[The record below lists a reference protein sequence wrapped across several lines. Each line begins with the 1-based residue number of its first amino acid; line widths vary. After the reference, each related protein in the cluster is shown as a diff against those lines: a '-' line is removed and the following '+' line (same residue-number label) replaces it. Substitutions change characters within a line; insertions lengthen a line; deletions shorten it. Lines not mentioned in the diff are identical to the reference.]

1 MNENKPAS
9 VLVCVT
15 DQLSSRRL
23 ILAGARIA
31 EQYNARVR
39 VVSILPEGLVSEK
52 TADTLQKLYD
62 VSSSLG
68 AEMTVFFNNEPALTA
83 AVHASQIGAV
93 HLVSGAPGPESNLFI
108 EMIRR
113 LLPELPISILDA
125 DDHLITFPAFPAVA
139 SPAAQV

>member
-62 VSSSLG
+62 VSGSLG

-93 HLVSGAPGPESNLFI
+93 S
-108 EMIRR
+108 
-113 LLPELPISILDA
+113 LPFRS
-125 DDHLITFPAFPAVA
+125 
-139 SPAAQV
+139 